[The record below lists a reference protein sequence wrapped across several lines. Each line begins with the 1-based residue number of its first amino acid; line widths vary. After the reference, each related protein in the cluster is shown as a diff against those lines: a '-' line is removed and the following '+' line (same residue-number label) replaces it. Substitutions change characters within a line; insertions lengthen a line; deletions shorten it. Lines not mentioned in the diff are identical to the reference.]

1 MKKIRKLI
9 DEYKLAILISFIVAI
24 VIHLPLFTKNIL
36 TADVLLNTGYYSGYS
51 WEISLGRF
59 GLYVVGLLKG
69 FLVIPQLEIF
79 LSILLFIGS
88 IILIFDLFEIK
99 NKVIQIL
106 CGILVSVSPIVSA
119 TLLFHYC
126 SFAYSLAFFLSVLA
140 IYLFVK
146 SKHKFVKYVIP
157 SFLITLSLS
166 MYQAYLAIPLT
177 LLLLWWMIQILKK
190 KFHWKE
196 FFISFGIIVL
206 AALFYF
212 ILMKLSLLV
221 FHVDLSSYR
230 GASQFGID
238 TILDIPSRIIN
249 AYQSFY
255 QYYFTDSVVSNSNM
269 FMQVFYIVMFILLFI
284 GIGYSLYQNK
294 VSLKYS
300 LLFIL
305 FLILIPVFVN
315 IVVIILPDTE
325 IQLLMSSAYLLIF
338 FFGCYFMQDKKVF
351 SILIVFLFIFMIRGY
366 IIQDSATYQTLEHT
380 YKKTYSIA
388 SDIRDQINELGHNKQ
403 VMIVGSLDQ
412 NEYYNKEDST
422 ELNNISTY
430 TYGFVSNYSL
440 FWDEYTN
447 MKNGWSRFMEQEL
460 GASIT
465 FVSSDTYQEIL
476 DSSEYQKMEC
486 YPSNKSIQLIDDV
499 IVVKLAN

>member
-1 MKKIRKLI
+1 MKKVRKLI
-9 DEYKLAILISFIVAI
+9 ADYKLVILVSLVVAL
-24 VIHLPLFTKNIL
+24 VIHLPLITKNIL

-59 GLYVVGLLKG
+59 GLYLVGLFKG
-69 FLVIPQLEIF
+69 FLVLTQLEIF
-79 LSILLFIGS
+79 LSILLFLGS

-99 NKVIQIL
+99 NKVIQVL
-106 CGILVSVSPIVSA
+106 CGVLVSVSPVVSA

-126 SFAYSLAFFLSVLA
+126 SFAYALAFFLSVLA
-140 IYLFVK
+140 VYLLVK
-146 SKHKFVKYVIP
+146 SKNKFLKYVIP
-157 SFLITLSLS
+157 SFLITFSLS

-177 LLLLWWMIQILKK
+177 LLLLCWMIQILKE

-196 FFISFGIIVL
+196 FFLSFGIVVL
-206 AALFYF
+206 GALFYF

-238 TILDIPSRIIN
+238 TILDIPSRIIL

-255 QYYFTDSVVSNSNM
+255 QYYFTDSIVSNSNM
-269 FMQVFYIVMFILLFI
+269 FMQIFYIVF
-284 GIGYSLYQNK
+284 YKNK
-294 VSLKYS
+294 VSFKYS
-300 LLFIL
+300 LLFL
-305 FLILIPVFVN
+305 FFFLLIPVFVN
-315 IVVIILPDTE
+315 VVVIVLPDTE
-325 IQLLMSSAYLLIF
+325 MQLLMSSGYLLVF
-338 FFGCYFMQDKKVF
+338 FFVCYFMQDKKVF
-351 SILIVFLFIFMIRGY
+351 SILTVFLFSFIIRGY

-380 YKKTYSIA
+380 YKKTYQIA
-388 SDIRDQINELGHNKQ
+388 SDIRNQINELGYKKQ
-403 VMIVGSLDQ
+403 VMIAGNLDQ
-412 NEYYNKEDST
+412 NAYYHKESST
-422 ELNNISTY
+422 ELRNISTY

-447 MKNGWSRFMEQEL
+447 MKNGWSHFLEQEL
-460 GASIT
+460 GTSIT

-486 YPSNKSIQLIDDV
+486 YPGDKSIQLIDDV
-499 IVVKLAN
+499 IVVKISN